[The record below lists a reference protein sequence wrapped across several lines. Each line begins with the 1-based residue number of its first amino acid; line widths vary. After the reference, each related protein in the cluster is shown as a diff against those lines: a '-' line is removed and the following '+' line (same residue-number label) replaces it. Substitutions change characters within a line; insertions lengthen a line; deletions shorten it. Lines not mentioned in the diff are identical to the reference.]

1 MKGGRFTGAYH
12 RMKVLLQTLK
22 NIPARAVRASAYS
35 WAGLK
40 SAFVREEAFRLE
52 TLVLGLLVL
61 VLIFI
66 PWPLWKKFAMT
77 AVYFLIPLTEL
88 LNSAIEDLGDLASR
102 DFNLHVKNA
111 KDKGSAAVL
120 LAIFV
125 NLLAGAALILV

>member
-1 MKGGRFTGAYH
+1 MILK
-12 RMKVLLQTLK
+12 TLK
-22 NIPARAVRASAYS
+22 NIPVRAVNATGYS

-52 TLVLGLLVL
+52 TLALGLLVL

-66 PWPLWKKFAMT
+66 PWPLWKKFALT
-77 AVYFLIPLTEL
+77 AVYLLIPLTEL
-88 LNSAIEDLGDLASR
+88 LNTAIEDLGDLASR
-102 DFNLHVKNA
+102 DFNPHVKNA

-125 NLLAGAALILV
+125 NLMAGAALILV